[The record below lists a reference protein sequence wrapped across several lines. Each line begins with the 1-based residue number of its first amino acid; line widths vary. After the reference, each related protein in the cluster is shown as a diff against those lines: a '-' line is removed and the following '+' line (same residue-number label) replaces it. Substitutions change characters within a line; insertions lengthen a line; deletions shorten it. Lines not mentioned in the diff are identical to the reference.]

1 LTNAPDRASPHNLPD
16 WRYAYRIRRLAPA
29 DVDLLRAPK
38 GELSMMNE
46 TP

>member
-1 LTNAPDRASPHNLPD
+1 LSNGDEQGLRTRATAQ
-16 WRYAYRIRRLAPA
+16 RTAVIRRGPA
-29 DVDLLRAPK
+29 DVDLLPALK